1 MIIYKKINMEEIL
14 NKYNYLCSVPSDI
27 NEHLPVIKKY
37 AEECDHITEMG
48 VRYVVST
55 WASLAAKPKSIICY
69 DILTGLDMNIFN
81 ENLNEIKNKATDIG
95 VNFSF
100 IHADVL
106 NIKIEETDLLMID
119 TYHEYNQIKKEL
131 SLHGNK
137 AKKFLIFHDTTT
149 FGEFGETFKEQNTIG
164 IWPAIE
170 EFINENPHWV
180 IQERLTN
187 NNGLTILKR
196 KP

>member
-1 MIIYKKINMEEIL
+1 MNEIFS
-14 NKYNYLCSVPSDI
+14 KYNYLCSTPSDI

-37 AEECDHITEMG
+37 ADMCETITEMG

-55 WASLAAKPKSIICY
+55 WALLSARPKSITCY
-69 DILTGLDMNIFN
+69 DILDGLDMSIFN
-81 ENLNEIKNKATDIG
+81 RNIDEISICAKNVG
-95 VNFSF
+95 VNFNF

-106 NIKIEETDLLMID
+106 NIEIEETDLLLID
-119 TYHEYNQIKKEL
+119 TYHEYNQMKQEL
-131 SLHGNK
+131 KLHGNK

-149 FGEFGETFKEQNTIG
+149 YGQFGETFKLPNTIG

-170 EFINENPHWV
+170 EFLQENTHWS
-180 IQERLTN
+180 IEERLTN

-196 KP
+196 KN

>member
-1 MIIYKKINMEEIL
+1 MNEIL

-37 AEECDHITEMG
+37 AEECEHITEMG

-55 WASLAAKPKSIICY
+55 WALLAAKPKKIFCY

-81 ENLNEIKNKATDIG
+81 GNLNELSNKAKEINVD
-95 VNFSF
+95 FYF
-100 IHADVL
+100 LHADVL
-106 NIKIEETDLLMID
+106 DVEIEETDLLLID
-119 TYHEYNQIKKEL
+119 TYHEYNQIKQEL
-131 SLHGNK
+131 KLHANK
-137 AKKFLIFHDTTT
+137 VRKYLIFHDTTT
-149 FGEFGETFKEQNTIG
+149 FGEFGETFKVSNTVG

-170 EFINENPHWV
+170 EFMLENKEWK
-180 IQERLTN
+180 IEERLTN

-196 KP
+196 WK